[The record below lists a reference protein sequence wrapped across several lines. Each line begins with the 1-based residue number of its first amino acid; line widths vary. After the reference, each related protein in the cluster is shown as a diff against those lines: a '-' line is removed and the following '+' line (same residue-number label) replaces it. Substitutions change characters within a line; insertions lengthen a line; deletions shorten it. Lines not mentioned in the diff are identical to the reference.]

1 MKSKCQIGKDSPFT
15 ISTSVHLKC
24 CQRASARLGRNG
36 KCQSAHAPSGTQDL
50 SPPIGRGFGALLPL
64 KNLTA
69 SRSVVPFA
77 AKGFQVTF
85 TAYEGLVVL
94 RSGCDDSG
102 LLLSV
107 SSGMVLTSSSPV
119 A

>member
-1 MKSKCQIGKDSPFT
+1 M
-15 ISTSVHLKC
+15 
-24 CQRASARLGRNG
+24 
-36 KCQSAHAPSGTQDL
+36 

-77 AKGFQVTF
+77 AKAGFQVTF

-107 SSGMVLTSSSPV
+107 SSGTVLTSSSPV

>member
-1 MKSKCQIGKDSPFT
+1 M
-15 ISTSVHLKC
+15 
-24 CQRASARLGRNG
+24 RLGRNG
-36 KCQSAHAPSGTQDL
+36 KCQSAHAPSETQEL

-69 SRSVVPFA
+69 SRSIVPFA
-77 AKGFQVTF
+77 AKAGFQVTF
-85 TAYEGLVVL
+85 MAYEGLVVL

-102 LLLSV
+102 LLSV
-107 SSGMVLTSSSPV
+107 SSGTVLMSSSPV